1 MVRERESDKKCG
13 EYKIESKS
21 WDLIKTILAKKNG
34 KNGKYNN
41 FLCLPHSYACPKV
54 GKYKNFLG

>member
-21 WDLIKTILAKKNG
+21 WDLIKTILAKKMVKMGNIII
-34 KNGKYNN
+34 
-41 FLCLPHSYACPKV
+41 FYAYPIVMPAPKW
-54 GKYKNFLG
+54 GNIRIF